1 MDEKAMHSRQQ
12 TFDQE
17 DREIEDE
24 ILMFKRKGHGPRR
37 VKPSQPQARKL
48 LISKTKLRKQCVIR
62 RKETA
67 MKELGKISQE
77 KEKDLRVL
85 FSRQHF
91 KYSFNPTLLPQL
103 FFLFQSLLPPGQII
117 GQNRSHLH
125 FHYPPQILPFSQLTS
140 QPVPNLLVTGAIF
153 FFFFTK

>member
-1 MDEKAMHSRQQ
+1 
-12 TFDQE
+12 
-17 DREIEDE
+17 
-24 ILMFKRKGHGPRR
+24 MFKRKRHGPQR

-85 FSRQHF
+85 FSRQNF
-91 KYSFNPTLLPQL
+91 KYSSNPSVLP
-103 FFLFQSLLPPGQII
+103 
-117 GQNRSHLH
+117 R
-125 FHYPPQILPFSQLTS
+125 
-140 QPVPNLLVTGAIF
+140 IF
-153 FFFFTK
+153 FYFKVCCFQVEL